1 VTDSDSASVPPS
13 VKTTPSSSSAER
25 IEIGEGPRTPQRV
38 VASYTCRGMSLLFRI
53 SLLAAG
59 VFFGLVVVVALPM
72 LLTDAYVQISWPLAY
87 GALFAFLSQL
97 SSLGKGIQ
105 KIGVQSLPEMSFR
118 RDVLLKYAKSPTWR
132 IGFLMDISGA
142 VFGLAALTILPISIA
157 QPIFCNGLVLLALY
171 SHLYLD
177 EQLGAREWISIGL
190 CFAGTVLLAV
200 TLVPR
205 DWTHTNLRWIQVKLG
220 LAVCVALPLLAAAEI
235 GGRLAKRG
243 RVWTDER
250 GQYSAVGRF
259 SGHSTPSPDR
269 AAVELFAG
277 LQAGMCIGVGLRQHR
292 EGRVHD
298 TSETCPRHVPQVGN
312 ACIATG
318 LQSTSPSWRRQV
330 SGVNIM
336 WHLFLSGAFVVC
348 GILLNG
354 SHPIFANRGYQHGR
368 VVLISTYTSLTS
380 MATGVF
386 IGTVVLDE
394 SWPAQPR
401 MSMLRQMA
409 FLLIFWGV
417 LTLNGQRAA
426 AAIQRGAGAAFG
438 MAGGAG
444 GERPPPT
451 PTHKRHLSDPPLQG
465 IDLHKLRNTASPQR

>member
-277 LQAGMCIGVGLRQHR
+277 LQAGMCIGVG
-292 EGRVHD
+292 
-298 TSETCPRHVPQVGN
+298 N

>member
-1 VTDSDSASVPPS
+1 
-13 VKTTPSSSSAER
+13 
-25 IEIGEGPRTPQRV
+25 
-38 VASYTCRGMSLLFRI
+38 
-53 SLLAAG
+53 
-59 VFFGLVVVVALPM
+59 
-72 LLTDAYVQISWPLAY
+72 
-87 GALFAFLSQL
+87 
-97 SSLGKGIQ
+97 
-105 KIGVQSLPEMSFR
+105 
-118 RDVLLKYAKSPTWR
+118 
-132 IGFLMDISGA
+132 
-142 VFGLAALTILPISIA
+142 
-157 QPIFCNGLVLLALY
+157 
-171 SHLYLD
+171 
-177 EQLGAREWISIGL
+177 
-190 CFAGTVLLAV
+190 
-200 TLVPR
+200 
-205 DWTHTNLRWIQVKLG
+205 
-220 LAVCVALPLLAAAEI
+220 
-235 GGRLAKRG
+235 
-243 RVWTDER
+243 
-250 GQYSAVGRF
+250 
-259 SGHSTPSPDR
+259 
-269 AAVELFAG
+269 VELFAG
-277 LQAGMCIGVGLRQHR
+277 LQAGMCIG
-292 EGRVHD
+292 
-298 TSETCPRHVPQVGN
+298 VGN

-336 WHLFLSGAFVVC
+336 AHLFLSGAFVVC

-386 IGTVVLDE
+386 IGTIVLDE

-438 MAGGAG
+438 MAGG
-444 GERPPPT
+444 ERPPPT